1 MPPRWEER
9 APEPRFSLRFSTR
22 LLEPQNEDS
31 DLQTNVGPRRRLRTE
46 AAGGGGGLRET
57 ASSTSSRGELLALLL
72 TVGTWILL
80 AGEVC
85 TPDLNKGKEAH

>member
-1 MPPRWEER
+1 MAEAAARCL
-9 APEPRFSLRFSTR
+9 SKIQT
-22 LLEPQNEDS
+22 LENCMLCVIQ
-31 DLQTNVGPRRRLRTE
+31 

-80 AGEVC
+80 AGEAC